1 MFARILLLS
10 GMVAVLTACSAR
22 PVTPTA
28 IPTLLP
34 TAAPSPTAVALPT
47 AVAPPT
53 STATPAPAAP
63 APAATSTPA
72 RAVTQTYEVVSVYPH
87 DRQAFTEGLL
97 VYNGE
102 FYESTGLNGKSN
114 FRRVEMATGKVLQ
127 QVDLPA
133 QYFGE
138 GIVIFGERLYQLTWQ
153 EHTGFVYDR
162 TTFQQVLTFTY
173 PMEGWGMTQDGRS
186 LIISDGTPTIHFYDP
201 QTLTETRQI
210 QVTLNGQ
217 PVAQLNELEY
227 VRGEIYANVWQTNL
241 IVRIDPSDG
250 RVLGVIDMSGLLTPE
265 DMRPQVDVLN
275 GIAYDEA
282 TDRLFVTGKLWPK
295 VFEIKV
301 K

>member
-1 MFARILLLS
+1 MAGLILALAACA
-10 GMVAVLTACSAR
+10 GQPVA
-22 PVTPTA
+22 PTA
-28 IPTLLP
+28 IPTRMP
-34 TAAPSPTAVALPT
+34 AAAPSPTAVALPT
-47 AVAPPT
+47 AVAAP
-53 STATPAPAAP
+53 TATATAA
-63 APAATSTPA
+63 AALA
-72 RAVTQTYEVVSVYPH
+72 ITQTYQVVNVYPH

-114 FRRVEMATGKVLQ
+114 FRRVEMKTGKVLQ

-138 GIVIFGERLYQLTWQ
+138 GIVIFGDRLYQLTWQ

-162 TTFQQVLTFTY
+162 ASFQRVLTFTY
-173 PMEGWGMTQDGRS
+173 PMEGWGMTHDGRS

-210 QVTLNGQ
+210 QVTLDGE

-227 VRGEIYANVWQTNL
+227 VRGEIYANIWQTDF
-241 IVRIDPSDG
+241 IVRIDPNTG
-250 RVLGVIDMSGLLTPE
+250 HVLGVVDLTGLLTPE
-265 DMRPQVDVLN
+265 DMQPQVDVLN

-282 TDRLFVTGKLWPK
+282 TDRLFVTGKWWPK
-295 VFEIKV
+295 VFEIKL